1 MLAMDQLLLDKAMQA
16 HTHTHTHTQS
26 LIKPIQYKTFLN
38 KMLIKSRI
46 QWIVHKF
53 IPFNR

>member
-16 HTHTHTHTQS
+16 HTHTQS